1 MILQSAH
8 NKHKEERHEA
18 DGDADDNRN
27 QYREHNHHSVRSGS
41 ALLLVRAAG
50 DGAAHRVVRVARAAV
65 RVV

>member
-8 NKHKEERHEA
+8 NKHEEERHEA

-27 QYREHNHHSVRSGS
+27 QYREHHHHSVRSGS
-41 ALLLVRAAG
+41 ALLDVRVAG
-50 DGAAHRVVRVARAAV
+50 NCAAHRIVRVARAAV